1 MENTLA
7 RPDLELP
14 LRKYDFCV
22 DTADP
27 DASIEA
33 GTVVGLNQVTANDL
47 PGAQFSIEGT
57 VYQ

>member
-14 LRKYDFCV
+14 LRKYDFCI

-33 GTVVGLNQVTANDL
+33 GMAVGLNQVTANDL
-47 PGAQFSIEGT
+47 P
-57 VYQ
+57 VVLN

>member
-14 LRKYDFCV
+14 LRKYDFCI

-33 GTVVGLNQVTANDL
+33 GTAVGLNQVTANDL
-47 PGAQFSIEGT
+47 P
-57 VYQ
+57 VVLN